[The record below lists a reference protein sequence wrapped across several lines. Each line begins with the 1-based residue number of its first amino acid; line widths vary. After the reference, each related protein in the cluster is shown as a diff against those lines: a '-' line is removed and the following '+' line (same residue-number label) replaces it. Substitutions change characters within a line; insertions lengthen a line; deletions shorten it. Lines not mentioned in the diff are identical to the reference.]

1 MGGKRTLARLAG
13 VVESRRSAAC
23 GTLERRLT
31 CAFRYPSSIEA
42 YACARSQFE
51 EYFVALGKSLK
62 AVVLSAAMMVP
73 GVAMAQQAPTASIAE
88 MANTPLVRVNIGESL
103 RTPPD
108 EATISVATQAK
119 APTATAAV
127 AANKMKT
134 EKLLAAIRAAGIR
147 ERDIQTQGIQL
158 QPDYRWDPPSP
169 GGQGRQTLIGYMA
182 NNSVQI
188 KTRNVDKLTSLLD
201 ALTTA
206 GADSVYGPSFGISDT
221 APLKREA
228 RIRAMKR
235 GEAEA
240 TEYARNNGYTSVRLL
255 SVEEGTSYR
264 GTDVLLSALG
274 VSNLPPPPPPPPPV
288 SAGERGGGDIVA
300 PGQLETAVSLN
311 LLYRME
317 R

>member
-1 MGGKRTLARLAG
+1 MA
-13 VVESRRSAAC
+13 V
-23 GTLERRLT
+23 
-31 CAFRYPSSIEA
+31 
-42 YACARSQFE
+42 
-51 EYFVALGKSLK
+51 GKSLK
-62 AVVLSAAMMVP
+62 VVVLSAALMVP

-88 MANTPLVRVNIGESL
+88 MANTPLVRLNIAESL

-108 EATISVATQAK
+108 EATISVGTQAK

-127 AANKMKT
+127 AANKVKT
-134 EKLLAAIRAAGIR
+134 EQLLAAIRAAGIR

-158 QPDYRWDPPSP
+158 QPDYRWDPPTP
-169 GGQGRQTLIGYMA
+169 GGQGRQRLIGYVA

-201 ALTTA
+201 ALTAA

-221 APLKREA
+221 SPLKREA

-240 TEYARNNGYTSVRLL
+240 TEYARNNGYKSVRLL

-264 GTDVLLSALG
+264 GTDVFVSGSG
-274 VSNLPPPPPPPPPV
+274 VSNVPPAPPPPPPPG
-288 SAGERGGGDIVA
+288 AGERGGGDIVA

-311 LLYRME
+311 LLFRME

>member
-1 MGGKRTLARLAG
+1 
-13 VVESRRSAAC
+13 
-23 GTLERRLT
+23 
-31 CAFRYPSSIEA
+31 
-42 YACARSQFE
+42 
-51 EYFVALGKSLK
+51 VALDKSLK
-62 AVVLSAAMMVP
+62 AVVLSAVMMVP
-73 GVAMAQQAPTASIAE
+73 GVALAQQAPTASIAE
-88 MANTPLVRVNIGESL
+88 MANTPLVRVNVAESL

-108 EATISVATQAK
+108 EATITVATQAK

-127 AANKMKT
+127 AANKVKT
-134 EKLLAAIRAAGIR
+134 EKLLAAVRAAGIR

-182 NNSVQI
+182 SNSVQV
-188 KTRNVDKLTSLLD
+188 KTRNVEKLTSLLD
-201 ALTTA
+201 VLTTA

-228 RIRAMKR
+228 RVRAMKR

-240 TEYARNNGYTSVRLL
+240 TEYARNNGYESVRLL

-264 GTDVLLSALG
+264 GTDVLLSASG
-274 VSNLPPPPPPPPPV
+274 VSNLPPPPPPPPAA
-288 SAGERGGGDIVA
+288 SMERGGGDIVA

>member
-1 MGGKRTLARLAG
+1 MVL
-13 VVESRRSAAC
+13 S
-23 GTLERRLT
+23 
-31 CAFRYPSSIEA
+31 
-42 YACARSQFE
+42 
-51 EYFVALGKSLK
+51 KSLK
-62 AVVLSAAMMVP
+62 AALLSAVLMVP
-73 GVAMAQQAPTASIAE
+73 AAALAQAAPAASIAE
-88 MANTPLVRVNIGESL
+88 MASTPLVRVNVAESL

-127 AANKMKT
+127 AANKLKT

-158 QPDYRWDPPSP
+158 QPDYRWDPPTP
-169 GGQGRQTLIGYMA
+169 GGQGQQRLIGYVA

-228 RIRAMKR
+228 RVRAMKR

-240 TEYARNNGYTSVRLL
+240 SEYARNNGYTSVRLL
-255 SVEEGTSYR
+255 SVEEGTSYH
-264 GTDVLLSALG
+264 GTDVLYNGA
-274 VSNLPPPPPPPPPV
+274 VINNLPPPPPPPPPTM
-288 SAGERGGGDIVA
+288 SRGERGGDDIVA

>member
-1 MGGKRTLARLAG
+1 MG
-13 VVESRRSAAC
+13 
-23 GTLERRLT
+23 
-31 CAFRYPSSIEA
+31 F
-42 YACARSQFE
+42 
-51 EYFVALGKSLK
+51 GKSLLVTAWS
-62 AVVLSAAMMVP
+62 AVLMVP
-73 GVAMAQQAPTASIAE
+73 GVAVAQQAPTPSITE
-88 MANTPLVRVNIGESL
+88 MANTPLVRVNIAESL

-108 EATISVATQAK
+108 EATITVATQAK
-119 APTATAAV
+119 ASTATAAV
-127 AANKMKT
+127 AANKEKT
-134 EKLLAAIRAAGIR
+134 EKLLAAIRGAGIR

-158 QPDYRWDPPSP
+158 QPDYRWDPPTP
-169 GGQGRQTLIGYMA
+169 GGQGRQTLIGYVA

-201 ALTTA
+201 TLTIA

-228 RIRAMKR
+228 RLRAMKR

-240 TEYARNNGYTSVRLL
+240 TEYASNNGYKAVRLL

-264 GTDVLLSALG
+264 GTDVLFSRSV
-274 VSNLPPPPPPPPPV
+274 VSSLPPAPPPPPAASV
-288 SAGERGGGDIVA
+288 GERGGGDIVA
-300 PGQLETAVSLN
+300 PGQLETVVSLN